1 MIRDKTSYSEWTYSV
16 IVLEGKKLISS
27 GQKKRKK
34 KDKTYKKKYFSDI
47 CSSNSYCWFAW
58 G

>member
-16 IVLEGKKLISS
+16 IVLKGKKLISS
-27 GQKKRKK
+27 GQKKKEK
-34 KDKTYKKKYFSDI
+34 
-47 CSSNSYCWFAW
+47 